1 MNYIYLI
8 KIFLTKN
15 LLYGDN
21 FMINIF
27 DISAAT
33 VLVVS
38 MFILSTKQ
46 SFNPKVK
53 IIGLVLGMIGA
64 VLYIIYGIMTEAIG
78 IIALDSIAFFV
89 NIFGITESIKF
100 RKKKNFNIKKY

>member
-1 MNYIYLI
+1 
-8 KIFLTKN
+8 
-15 LLYGDN
+15 
-21 FMINIF
+21 MINIF

-38 MFILSTKQ
+38 MFILATKQ

-53 IIGLVLGMIGA
+53 IIGLSLGMIGA
-64 VLYIIYGIMTEAIG
+64 VLYIIYGIMTMAIG

-89 NIFGITESIKF
+89 YIFGITESIKF
-100 RKKKNFNIKKY
+100 RKKKKEKL